1 MIFAIILFWA
11 IPFALIIAASLP
23 DDCDKEANVKR
34 K

>member
-11 IPFALIIAASLP
+11 IPFAVIIAASLP
-23 DDCDKEANVKR
+23 SECDKAANIKR